1 MRELST
7 EVTYHTWNDNEV
19 NQFEQQLKDYFS
31 VIKWAYQTY
40 GEDIV
45 YACSFGAEGVV
56 LVDLIHKVKK
66 NAKITFLDTGLHFK
80 ETYDLIDR
88 MRAKYPS
95 LRIELVKP
103 NLTLDEQKDKHGA
116 ELWKENPNLCCQ
128 IRKIEPLTEVLSGVT
143 AWISGLRREQSPTRS
158 HVNYI
163 NKDEKFKSI
172 KICPLIHWTW
182 EEIWNYIKL
191 NDLPYNELH
200 DRNYPSIGCYPCT
213 FEVKGSGDLRAGR
226 WANSTKTECGLHQ
239 N

>member
-1 MRELST
+1 MT
-7 EVTYHTWNDNEV
+7 TKITYQTWNDKEV
-19 NQFEQQLKDYFS
+19 NVVEQNLKDYFS

-66 NAKITFLDTGLHFK
+66 DARIAFLDTGLHFK
-80 ETYDLIDR
+80 ETYELIDK
-88 MRAKYPS
+88 MRDKYPT
-95 LRIELVKP
+95 LRIELKHP
-103 NLTLDEQKDKHGA
+103 RLTLDEQKKKHGE
-116 ELWKENPNLCCQ
+116 ELWVQNPNLCCH
-128 IRKIEPLTEVLSGVT
+128 IRKIEPLTEVLSDVT
-143 AWISGLRREQSPTRS
+143 AWISGLRREQSSTRS

-182 EEIWNYIKL
+182 EDIWNYIKL
-191 NDLPYNELH
+191 NELPYNELH

-213 FEVKGSGDLRAGR
+213 FEVKGNSDLRAGR
-226 WANSTKTECGLHQ
+226 WANSAKTECGLHQ
-239 N
+239 T

>member
-1 MRELST
+1 MST
-7 EVTYHTWNDNEV
+7 KVTYHTWDDNEV
-19 NQFEQQLKDYFS
+19 KRVERELKDYFS

-40 GEDIV
+40 GEDVV

-56 LVDLIHKVKK
+56 LVDLIHRVKK
-66 NAKITFLDTGLHFK
+66 DANITFLDTGLHFK
-80 ETYDLIDR
+80 ETYELIEQ
-88 MRAKYPS
+88 MREKYPS
-95 LRIELVKP
+95 LRIELKEP
-103 NLTLDEQKDKHGA
+103 NLTLDEQKDKHGE
-116 ELWKENPNLCCQ
+116 ELWKTNPNLCCQ
-128 IRKIEPLTEVLSGVT
+128 IRKIEPLTEALSGVT

-182 EEIWNYIKL
+182 EDVWNYIKL
-191 NDLPYNELH
+191 NQLPYNELH

-213 FEVKGSGDLRAGR
+213 FEVKGNENLRAGR

>member
-1 MRELST
+1 MKGLLSK
-7 EVTYHTWNDNEV
+7 VTYHTWDDNEV
-19 NQFEQQLKDYFS
+19 KHVEQELKDYFS
-31 VIKWAYQTY
+31 VIKWAYETY
-40 GEDIV
+40 GEDVV

-66 NAKITFLDTGLHFK
+66 DAKITFLDTDLHFK
-80 ETYDLIDR
+80 ETYELINR
-88 MRAKYPS
+88 MKAKYPT
-95 LRIELVKP
+95 LRIELKKP
-103 NLTLDEQKDKHGA
+103 NVTLDEQKIKHGA
-116 ELWKENPNLCCQ
+116 QLWKTNPNLCCQ
-128 IRKIEPLTEVLSGVT
+128 IRKIEPLTEALSGVT

-182 EEIWNYIKL
+182 EDIWSYIKL

-200 DRNYPSIGCYPCT
+200 DRNYPSIGCYHCT
-213 FEVKGSGDLRAGR
+213 SEVKGNGDLRTGR